1 MVPMEVLALEHE
13 GGDDGKDG
21 EGDDL
26 LNHFQ
31 LHQRVGTSVAH
42 KAEFV
47 GWHLQGVLEESN
59 APGEHN
65 DTKEGPV
72 ATGA

>member
-1 MVPMEVLALEHE
+1 MVPMEVFALEHE

-31 LHQRVGTSVAH
+31 LHQRVGTAIAH

-47 GWHLQGVLEESN
+47 GGYLQRILEERD
-59 APGEHN
+59 AP
-65 DTKEGPV
+65 
-72 ATGA
+72 